1 MEERMPVQPQRR
13 YTPEEYLTL
22 ERKAE
27 YKSEYVNGEIFA
39 MSGASE
45 RHNVIVLNIGASL
58 HAQFRHRPCRVYA
71 SDMRVKVSQTGL
83 YTYPDIVAL
92 CGEPQ
97 FDDAQKDTLL
107 NPAVII
113 EVLSPSTEAYDR
125 GGKFEHYRKL
135 ASLAEY
141 LLVSQEKPHLE
152 QYVRQPDNLWLL
164 SEASSLQNTVHLP
177 SIDCSLSVADVY
189 EKVEFGT

>member
-1 MEERMPVQPQRR
+1 MPVQPQRR

-27 YKSEYVNGEIFA
+27 YKSEYVNGAIFA

-58 HAQFRHRPCRVYA
+58 HAQFRNRPCRVYA

-83 YTYPDIVAL
+83 YAYPDIVAL

-97 FDDAQKDTLL
+97 FDDAQKDILL

-141 LLVSQEKPHLE
+141 LLVSQEKPHIE
-152 QYVRQPDNLWLL
+152 HYVRQPDNLWLL
-164 SEASSLQNTVHLP
+164 SEASNLQDTVHLP
-177 SIDCSLSVADVY
+177 SINCSLSVADVY

>member
-1 MEERMPVQPQRR
+1 MPVQPQRR

-27 YKSEYVNGEIFA
+27 YKSEYVNGAIFA

-58 HAQFRHRPCRVYA
+58 HAQFRNRPCRVYA

-83 YTYPDIVAL
+83 YAYPDIVAL

-97 FDDAQKDTLL
+97 FDDAQKDILL

-141 LLVSQEKPHLE
+141 LLVSQEKPRIEH
-152 QYVRQPDNLWLL
+152 YVRQPDNLWLL
-164 SEASSLQNTVHLP
+164 SEASSLQDTVHLP
-177 SIDCSLSVADVY
+177 SINCSLSVANVY

>member
-1 MEERMPVQPQRR
+1 MPVQPQRR
-13 YTPEEYLTL
+13 YTPDEYLTL

-27 YKSEYVNGEIFA
+27 YKSEYVNGAIFA

-58 HAQFRHRPCRVYA
+58 HAQFRNRPCRVYA
-71 SDMRVKVSQTGL
+71 SDMRVKISQTCL
-83 YTYPDIVAL
+83 YAYPDIVAL

-97 FDDAQKDTLL
+97 FDDAQKDILL

-141 LLVSQEKPHLE
+141 LLVSQEKPRIEH
-152 QYVRQPDNLWLL
+152 YVRQPDNLWLL
-164 SEASSLQNTVHLP
+164 SEASSLQDTVHLP